1 MRNQERLITIIYYLV
16 NVMLALNYI
25 GLVLFVAL
33 ISVLALPIPELREAF
48 SPVFENLS
56 LPWLLVLA
64 FASLVYGIL
73 WILVLRVI
81 KQFLKNL
88 LAEEIFTDQ
97 NVTLAR
103 KTSIYMVLL
112 AFFSN
117 SSGIIEFG
125 LNGIHLSFFNLTY
138 LLAALLVWVL
148 SIVLERA
155 VAIAKENE
163 FTI

>member
-33 ISVLALPIPELREAF
+33 ISVLALPIPELRETF

-56 LPWLLVLA
+56 LPWLLVLV
-64 FASLVYGIL
+64 FASLVNGIL

-97 NVTLAR
+97 NVSLAR

-125 LNGIHLSFFNLTY
+125 FGGSHLSFFNLTY